1 MPIIILPGTNM
12 YKGTRYVHGVV
23 PACHLLSRF
32 SPHKE
37 ANVIILNLKMRKLRH
52 RGFT

>member
-12 YKGTRYVHGVV
+12 YKGTHYAHGMV

-37 ANVIILNLKMRKLRH
+37 ANVIIPNLQTKFLKH
-52 RGFT
+52 REVK